1 MIGIKQKS
9 HLSKDVGILVS
20 AVKIWNFILCAGQ
33 PLEDF
38 ESKQAI
44 RLGLNRLDMI
54 RTGVLIFS
62 GLEPLW
68 KSGKDYEFLRI
79 IILNVKIKIHR
90 N

>member
-1 MIGIKQKS
+1 MGN
-9 HLSKDVGILVS
+9 LVGTVN
-20 AVKIWNFILCAGQ
+20 IWNFILYAGN

-38 ESKQAI
+38 ESMQVI

-79 IILNVKIKIHR
+79 IILSV
-90 N
+90 